1 MNNHQKI
8 MRLGEIIKQLTEFYG
23 ELTEE
28 LPQLTFVYTR
38 TQRCY
43 SELKKMAVK

>member
-1 MNNHQKI
+1 

-28 LPQLTFVYTR
+28 LPQLTFVDTR
-38 TQRCY
+38 THNY